1 MDGEHRDRRG
11 CGVLGGRGVIS
22 LDEVESAAIVAF
34 SGQNPLA
41 YLNERDDFKRNL
53 MLRIAARHLEL
64 RQELN
69 DQLAAKVIERLAK
82 AMK

>member
-1 MDGEHRDRRG
+1 
-11 CGVLGGRGVIS
+11 
-22 LDEVESAAIVAF
+22 
-34 SGQNPLA
+34 
-41 YLNERDDFKRNL
+41 